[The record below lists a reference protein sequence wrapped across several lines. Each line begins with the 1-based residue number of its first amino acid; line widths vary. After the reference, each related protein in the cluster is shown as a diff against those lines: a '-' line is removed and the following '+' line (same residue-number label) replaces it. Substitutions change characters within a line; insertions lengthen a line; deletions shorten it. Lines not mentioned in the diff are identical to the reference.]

1 MLAGKRATRVSDQL
15 LKGIADI
22 LMQKV
27 KDPRVKGVT
36 LTGANVSNDLKYA
49 KIYFSVLGN
58 KDDIM
63 RAQSGLDSAKG
74 YIKREIGVRVKLRYV
89 PDILF
94 EHDPTLEVSNRMERL
109 FEKIRMEEP
118 RESSK

>member
-1 MLAGKRATRVSDQL
+1 MLAGRRAARIGDQL
-15 LKGIADI
+15 LKEIADL

-36 LTGANVSNDLKYA
+36 LTDAYVSNDLKHA
-49 KIYFSVLGN
+49 NIYFSVLGN

-74 YIKREIGVRVKLRYV
+74 YIKREIGVRIKLRYV

-94 EHDPTLEVSNRMERL
+94 EHDPTLEASNRMERL
-109 FEKIRMEEP
+109 FEKIRMEET
-118 RESSK
+118 RGGSK